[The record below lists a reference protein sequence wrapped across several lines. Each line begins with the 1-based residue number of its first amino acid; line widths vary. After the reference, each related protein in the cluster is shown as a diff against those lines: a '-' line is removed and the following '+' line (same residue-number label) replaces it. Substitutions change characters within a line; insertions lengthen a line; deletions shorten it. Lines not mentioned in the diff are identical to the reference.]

1 MIRLAVITVALV
13 LFAGVARAED
23 DPEAGLFEAR
33 LSGTEHGLLPARN
46 EVLRPQLVA
55 NHEGTLRIIGGVS
68 LSLGIIAEV
77 SSWALYVAR
86 QNKRLAYRDKVL
98 PGDIDG
104 WETLGAWSLW
114 TGVGASGLLVTGEY
128 LLLPEAHGVPMIAWF
143 GGAAGLGLAAVGVG
157 FLAGG
162 SHCAPSATAPG
173 VVFDKACASGTSDSL
188 FGVALLLSS
197 APLVNIPLVYLL
209 RDAFGETESL
219 SVGPGSV
226 QWSGRF

>member
-1 MIRLAVITVALV
+1 MTRLAVITAALV
-13 LFAGVARAED
+13 MLAGVVRAED

-33 LSGTEHGLLPARN
+33 LSGTDHGTLPASN
-46 EVLRPQLVA
+46 PTLRPQLISD
-55 NHEGTLRIIGGVS
+55 HSGTLRVLGGVS

-77 SSWALYVAR
+77 SSWALYIAR

-98 PGDIDG
+98 PGDVDG

-128 LLLPEAHGVPMIAWF
+128 LLLPEAKGVPTLAWIA
-143 GGAAGLGLAAVGVG
+143 GAGGLGLAAVGVG

-197 APLVNIPLVYLL
+197 VPLVNIPLVFLL
-209 RDAFGETESL
+209 RGALGETESL